1 MKSDILLSPGSP
13 ESDSLS
19 SEDTQPMQTPR
30 FERIGQF
37 LVEEKIGEGG
47 MGIVYR
53 AHDPTLQRTVAI
65 KRVHP
70 RLKDHKDIREKFLAE
85 ARAIAAVN
93 HPNIGQIHA
102 IHDEEELPYL
112 VMEFLPGPSFEE
124 LLKERGKLPI
134 ESVLEVATSATRAL
148 EEARN
153 QGIIHRD
160 IKPSNLITDALGN
173 IKLVDFGLAGSI
185 EEDSSEGTEVV
196 GTPQYCSPEQV
207 QGHGTDER
215 SDIYSLGATLYHLLT
230 GEPPYARDSRMDLM
244 IAHVNAPVPEVADVL
259 PEVDTEFAELIQTM
273 MKKGPDQRPENHAR
287 VLTQLTAISR
297 RIHPEQ
303 SPSRSTSLLVSALTV
318 LILALFS
325 GLFLSEVFLSSQRIQ
340 LAKVD
345 DTYGKLLKE
354 SGSGDLLTF
363 EFNSSESERF
373 FRQDMPVITSGSRN
387 RIAPGIREGQLR
399 WANSPEVVRFPYM
412 ARLDRWEVSGLR
424 MLGKPDLELQVAA
437 DPDQPG
443 NRWRIGLPVGKSA
456 NPSIEVL
463 QHGSPVP
470 IEIEDVQRNGFL
482 REGIDHQL
490 IVERLD
496 SNDSGRDRFRLSARS
511 EGSDTPLLR
520 MTFQI
525 PSTAVPAGAPGL
537 RLEGDITGWN
547 TKVDRVVIEGELNRA
562 RLLRDWQM
570 AGSS

>member
-570 AGSS
+570 AGSP